1 VAAFLRSLESVDRNK
16 FREYLVNIVVQ
27 PVELEFSD

>member
-1 VAAFLRSLESVDRNK
+1 LRSLQSVDRAQ
-16 FREYLVNIVVQ
+16 FRDHLVNIVVQ